1 MDVALAWA
9 DPRVIDVVQTKWES
23 MPAPGDKKGKGGK
36 GGKGKGGSKT
46 ARPASGPA
54 GEKENQVPAS
64 QVGSYYFV
72 NKLHVLL
79 MLWCNNWDI
88 SASNKKNIFEQFDGL
103 ILI

>member
-54 GEKENQVPAS
+54 GEKENHVPAS

-72 NKLHVLL
+72 HKLHVLL
-79 MLWCNNWDI
+79 ML
-88 SASNKKNIFEQFDGL
+88 
-103 ILI
+103 